1 MATDM
6 HYVHLKHIARASVE
20 VCTDHFIFIPSALL
34 SDDKKKKEE
43 IRYVIRC
50 SSLLAFILKY
60 YYLQV

>member
-34 SDDKKKKEE
+34 SDDKKKK
-43 IRYVIRC
+43 RK
-50 SSLLAFILKY
+50 SDM
-60 YYLQV
+60 